1 MPGMEHRFREVSRDV
16 PIPSP
21 WNLTAYLDAVADHRG
36 RTITLQPVDTALLAG
51 TGCGTG
57 SGLWIA
63 KRDSDIIVYGAD
75 TTEWH
80 AEHIIVHELG
90 HMLLGHGPESG
101 TETPAPQPISALA
114 DLLPSISP
122 ESIAYVL
129 GRSDYASARERD
141 AETFADLVMLQAMRP
156 QRRDSVLHRTFFRER
171 LPRLPGP
178 RAEG

>member
-1 MPGMEHRFREVSRDV
+1 M
-16 PIPSP
+16 
-21 WNLTAYLDAVADHRG
+21 
-36 RTITLQPVDTALLAG
+36 DTALLTG

-90 HMLLGHGPESG
+90 HMLLGHGPESA
-101 TETPAPQPISALA
+101 TETPAPRPLFAIAE
-114 DLLPSISP
+114 LLPSISA

-129 GRSDYASARERD
+129 GRSDYESARERD
-141 AETFADLVMLQAMRP
+141 AETFADLVMLAAMRP
-156 QRRDSVLHRTFFRER
+156 QRRDSLLHRTFFRDR
-171 LPRLPGP
+171 R
-178 RAEG
+178 R

>member
-1 MPGMEHRFREVSRDV
+1 MPGMQNRFREVSRDV

-21 WNLTAYLDAVADHRG
+21 WNLTDYLDAVADHRG

-90 HMLLGHGPESG
+90 HMLLGHGPESA
-101 TETPAPQPISALA
+101 TEQPPPPPGPLTAIAE
-114 DLLPSISP
+114 LLPSISP

-129 GRSDYASARERD
+129 GRSDYESARERD
-141 AETFADLVMLQAMRP
+141 AETFADLVMVQAMRP
-156 QRRDSVLHRTFFRER
+156 RRRESLLHRAFFRE
-171 LPRLPGP
+171 LPRLPEP
-178 RAEG
+178 